1 MGLPCKHMFAARRA
15 KKLQMFSENC
25 IAPRWFKETVQKNHC
40 VFLTKEQHDSH
51 IKFAKLKDKPLTH
64 IEKYRRANRL
74 VQHLSDLAAEGGSSQ
89 FECRMRVLQNLAS
102 IWGSNNEAMVTSIQ
116 HHFVDFNIQN
126 GCSKLEIEDD
136 IFRSELRERKFE
148 MTDSSE
154 EVVEVV
160 NVEKNDKSN
169 FHPNSRF
176 ERPGCSGEVESNTV
190 QNSIF
195 ERPGCSGEVES
206 NTVQNSIFERPGCS
220 GEVESNT
227 VQNSIFERPG
237 CSGEVESNT
246 VQNSIF
252 ERPGCSGEVESNTI
266 QNFTV
271 SCEGI
276 IEVRKET
283 EKQIKEIISLNQ
295 MDCLS
300 KSKNLLCETSKIP
313 ESQLDLSQIHFP
325 SKFISRGRPKS
336 KGKKNA
342 VGLRKVSKIC
352 LPYEQKTVKEKVHL
366 LLRRL
371 LKGGRPK
378 DVTVVTPADIAD
390 LNLEAKDLPSAL
402 MNEIVV
408 LEILKPFLTKQA
420 WKILRA
426 SFLRRKKMKTWNC
439 PICLL
444 NAPTESIECSSC
456 LEWYHFNCVK
466 VTSKITKNWYCGTC
480 LLNVET

>member
-195 ERPGCSGEVES
+195 K
-206 NTVQNSIFERPGCS
+206 
-220 GEVESNT
+220 
-227 VQNSIFERPG
+227 RPG

-271 SCEGI
+271 SCEDYSFAAASA
-276 IEVRKET
+276 ER
-283 EKQIKEIISLNQ
+283 
-295 MDCLS
+295 S
-300 KSKNLLCETSKIP
+300 KT
-313 ESQLDLSQIHFP
+313 
-325 SKFISRGRPKS
+325 
-336 KGKKNA
+336 
-342 VGLRKVSKIC
+342 
-352 LPYEQKTVKEKVHL
+352 
-366 LLRRL
+366 
-371 LKGGRPK
+371 K

-408 LEILKPFLTKQA
+408 LEILKPFLTTQA

-426 SFLRRKKMKTWNC
+426 SFLRRKKMKMWNC

-456 LEWYHFNCVK
+456 LECMILIV
-466 VTSKITKNWYCGTC
+466 SSDCPISGQ
-480 LLNVET
+480 